1 MALPL
6 PLLLPSLPYLLA
18 SARSLYLLQVTLI
31 VTTVC
36 TFLCTRPRLS
46 DPLPVPLSVPLPVPL
61 SVPLPVSLPV
71 SPRLPQACFSA
82 PTAEGIFDALEGDGS
97 PFALDTLK
105 TLKRMSPTS
114 IKVTIEAARRHAG
127 EGVTI
132 SEALSTEYR
141 LSQACYYIFQSIFIL
156 YSVYVQCEGF
166 AKLTCP
172 STAFPSGS

>member
-46 DPLPVPLSVPLPVPL
+46 DPLPVPLSD
-61 SVPLPVSLPV
+61 PLPVSLPV